1 MTSSYF
7 ATMYTDPITCWP
19 DLITHGLVYIENIPT
34 LEAAVDLLR
43 QADEPGAPRHP
54 KWLAALGALV
64 VAYDLGASLCTI
76 PGPWIPRRTLRRA
89 DGSRIVDA
97 EGRPV
102 SITLALPR
110 GPVPARWWIGPCRPG
125 PADNASALRRAGYIA
140 VPVPGYD
147 RVKLVSPRG
156 VHAVH
161 RT

>member
-1 MTSSYF
+1 MT
-7 ATMYTDPITCWP
+7 ITSWP
-19 DLITHGLVYIENIPT
+19 DLIARGIVYIENIPT
-34 LEAAVDLLR
+34 REAAVDLLR
-43 QADEPGAPRHP
+43 QADEPGAPRAP
-54 KWLAALGALV
+54 KWRAALEALV
-64 VAYDLGASLCTI
+64 AAFDLGASLSAI
-76 PGPWIPRRTLRRA
+76 PGAWVPRRTLRRA

-110 GPVPARWWIGPCRPG
+110 GPVPARWRVGEWTPH
-125 PADNASALRRAGYIA
+125 PADDASALRRAGYIA

-147 RVKLVSPRG
+147 RVKLISPRG